1 MRIRMMLIIGLTSA
15 ALLTAGGTLKQA
27 DASSKLTQAPAKV
40 HFLL

>member
-15 ALLTAGGTLKQA
+15 SLLMVSGGLKQA
-27 DASSKLTQAPAKV
+27 DAGSKLTQSPAKV